1 MEEPKICVV
10 GAGNHSTGSIYPYVG
25 QAGGLLVGVCDLDI
39 AKAEKNARLWGG
51 KAYSDMEEMLDAE
64 KPDGVMICIGPGQ
77 HAELAPI
84 VMRRGIPV
92 YTEKPPAP
100 SAAAALGVARV
111 SKETGVPCSTGFKKR
126 YANCYNRAKDW
137 LANFPVEDVCS
148 VSLSYCSAEYDNTSP
163 RSSYL
168 LDFAIHLIDLVGYL
182 FGEVDELHAF
192 ARDGHAYAVS
202 VRFASG
208 TLGTFDLNDGRTW
221 VVPAEDMQITVR
233 GGNCMS
239 ISNSSCWRI
248 TQDGTA
254 CEWREPPTFLSGNSG
269 NETGH
274 LAEIVDF
281 FESIKEGCRTRSDIA
296 ESYKSMVLYEAILE
310 SAASGQ
316 VVKVSYEEV

>member
-1 MEEPKICVV
+1 MDEPRICVV
-10 GAGNHSTGSIYPYVG
+10 GAGNHATGSIYPYVG

-51 KAYSDMEEMLDAE
+51 TAYTDMEEMLDAE
-64 KPDGVMICIGPGQ
+64 TPDGVMICIGPDQ

-100 SAAAALGVARV
+100 SAAAALAVARV
-111 SKETGVPCSTGFKKR
+111 STETGAPCSTGFKKR

-137 LANFPVEDVCS
+137 LAGFSVEDICS
-148 VSLSYCSAEYDNTSP
+148 VSVSYCSAEYDNASP
-163 RSSYL
+163 RTSYL

-182 FGEVDELHAF
+182 FGEVDQLHAF
-192 ARDGHAYAVS
+192 GRDGHAYAVG
-202 VRFASG
+202 VRFTSG
-208 TLGTFDLNDGRTW
+208 TLGTFEFNDGRTW

-239 ISNSSCWRI
+239 IHNSSCWRI
-248 TQDGTA
+248 TQDGQA

-281 FESIKEGCRTRSDIA
+281 FESIKEGRRTRSDIA

-316 VVKVSYEEV
+316 VVKVVYDEV